1 MPIAIVARLQLTGK
15 VVFTDL
21 QLCESLR
28 KKFGRRACCSAVL
41 ATQRRIFQQSCCVKK
56 SRQRIAGNL
65 NNATVRR
72 VSGLWHHDWDSFVE
86 VMMEWWV
93 IAVELGVP
101 VIIGLAIY
109 LTLRK

>member
-1 MPIAIVARLQLTGK
+1 MLL
-15 VVFTDL
+15 
-21 QLCESLR
+21 
-28 KKFGRRACCSAVL
+28 RRACYSETDLPAIL
-41 ATQRRIFQQSCCVKK
+41 LRKK